1 MVKSL
6 NMYRV
11 KDRNW
16 TFASGIRSI
25 DDLQAVIAHCLESR
39 GMDETSAKS
48 LSSDPALFF
57 KPNKHDILVHVY
69 PSGQIADVGKQSGS
83 VNNVLTRLRIF
94 NGRALRHNSPESFKQ
109 RYKHGGFEPKE
120 VKFAESAIH
129 SGGFKSVIFSQTKR
143 QKNHDVIDTETYEK
157 VQKLTPQGYFD
168 VKMAVSDVI
177 EKLLKT
183 MKPCDVYRKLKG
195 KCNMGSNELNRLIF
209 KLSRA

>member
-94 NGRALRHNSPESFKQ
+94 NGRALVNNDISTVVSSLKKSNLPNQQSIVVDLNLSYSVRQKGRKTMMSLTQ
-109 RYKHGGFEPKE
+109 RRMKR
-120 VKFAESAIH
+120 
-129 SGGFKSVIFSQTKR
+129 FKS
-143 QKNHDVIDTETYEK
+143 
-157 VQKLTPQGYFD
+157 
-168 VKMAVSDVI
+168 
-177 EKLLKT
+177 
-183 MKPCDVYRKLKG
+183 
-195 KCNMGSNELNRLIF
+195 
-209 KLSRA
+209 

>member
-94 NGRALRHNSPESFKQ
+94 NGRAL
-109 RYKHGGFEPKE
+109 
-120 VKFAESAIH
+120 
-129 SGGFKSVIFSQTKR
+129 KSVIFSQTKR

>member
-1 MVKSL
+1 MIYLCTSIRLGKSQML
-6 NMYRV
+6 AN
-11 KDRNW
+11 K
-16 TFASGIRSI
+16 
-25 DDLQAVIAHCLESR
+25 AVALI
-39 GMDETSAKS
+39 M
-48 LSSDPALFF
+48 SS
-57 KPNKHDILVHVY
+57 HDYVF
-69 PSGQIADVGKQSGS
+69 
-83 VNNVLTRLRIF
+83 LTEE
-94 NGRALRHNSPESFKQ
+94 H
-109 RYKHGGFEPKE
+109 
-120 VKFAESAIH
+120 
-129 SGGFKSVIFSQTKR
+129 SVIFSQTKR